1 MVSLD
6 SDKLNRACAV
16 ARTKWLRQLLAE
28 HLPRL
33 IELSGSKED
42 LEIAKQ
48 WDSLIKQ
55 KFVERGLISLHQQKN
70 RITDVRN
77 AIKVIDP
84 DH

>member
-6 SDKLNRACAV
+6 SDKFNRAYAV

-28 HLPRL
+28 ELPRL